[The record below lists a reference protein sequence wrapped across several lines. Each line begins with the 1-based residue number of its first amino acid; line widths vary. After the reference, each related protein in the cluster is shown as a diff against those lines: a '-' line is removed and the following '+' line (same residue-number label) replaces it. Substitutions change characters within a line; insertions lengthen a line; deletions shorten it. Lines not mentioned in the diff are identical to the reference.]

1 MSAQDPRYII
11 YSSQIQ
17 IHAQRS
23 NPVYIK
29 RAYFSER
36 GPQFV
41 HKLQSQCTTF
51 TFFSSS
57 LFSSLKKDGCPLFL
71 SLLSR
76 STNVTVVFALLC
88 RNDGKKEHHT
98 TQQRTKNRQKIRQ
111 SIETVCTFPF
121 FRSSALRIVYVQQ
134 PLTLFFVVND
144 VRLK

>member
-23 NPVYIK
+23 NPVYIE

-57 LFSSLKKDGCPLFL
+57 LFSSLKKDGSLSFSLSSRVPQMLPLFL
-71 SLLSR
+71 LYCA
-76 STNVTVVFALLC
+76 VTMEKKNTIQHNNA
-88 RNDGKKEHHT
+88 RKTGKKFG
-98 TQQRTKNRQKIRQ
+98 RVLKRYVLSLFSFKCSAY
-111 SIETVCTFPF
+111 SICTAAFNSL
-121 FRSSALRIVYVQQ
+121 FRR
-134 PLTLFFVVND
+134 
-144 VRLK
+144 K